1 MPGSETPTTPLLT
14 QPALCLS
21 HAEKECSNKCDAKQL
36 SEHVSPPSPSWL
48 LCTQPGFALQHSY
61 VQALLLSAACGCSGV
76 REVV

>member
-36 SEHVSPPSPSWL
+36 SEHVSSPLHPPVGSSVPSLAL
-48 LCTQPGFALQHSY
+48 LCSTATCRHFCS
-61 VQALLLSAACGCSGV
+61 LLLVDAL
-76 REVV
+76 E